1 MGADELTN
9 REETISVDL
18 PKHKTSSLSVIILT
32 FNEESN
38 LVAALDSVKGWA
50 AEVFVVDSYS
60 TDRTVE
66 IALERA
72 ADGVHVVQHRF
83 VNYSDQW
90 NWALSHLPVTSEWTL
105 KLDADE
111 RVTPE
116 FKKEADELLSSAPP
130 DLHGVL
136 FRRRFFFMGAPLRF
150 GGVRDNYDLRLWR
163 TGKAAFDRR
172 AVNEHALV
180 EGRKVALKSH
190 VEHHD
195 NKSVGDW
202 LDKHNRY
209 SSLEAISLLQGDLIG
224 GVEPRFFGT
233 PTERRMWL
241 RKLYFRLPGRPL
253 LYFLYRYFL
262 QLGLLD
268 GLAGFRFIFL
278 YAVFLYWIDL
288 KRIEYR
294 ATGTLPVVLW
304 PPRGEPHPVVARS
317 ELQRKVDAAPP
328 LLSSA
333 PPEAL
338 SPHFTEGMVT

>member
-1 MGADELTN
+1 M
-9 REETISVDL
+9 
-18 PKHKTSSLSVIILT
+18 SSLSVIILT

-38 LVAALDSVKGWA
+38 LAAALDSVKGWA

-72 ADGVHVVQHRF
+72 ADSVHVVQRRF
-83 VNYSDQW
+83 ENYSDQW
-90 NWALSHLPVTSEWTL
+90 NWALSHLPLSSAWTL

-111 RVTPE
+111 RVTPK
-116 FKKEADELLSSAPP
+116 FKKEVNELLRSPPP

-136 FRRRFFFMGAPLRF
+136 FRRRLFFMGSPLRF

-163 TGKAAFDRR
+163 TGKATFDRR
-172 AVNEHALV
+172 TVNEHALV
-180 EGRKVALKSH
+180 EGRTVVVKSQ

-195 NKSVGDW
+195 NKLIADW

-209 SSLEAISLLQGDLIG
+209 SSLEAISLIQGDLIG
-224 GVEPRFFGT
+224 SVKPRFFGT

-253 LYFLYRYFL
+253 LYFLYRYVL
-262 QLGLLD
+262 RLGLLD
-268 GLAGFRFIFL
+268 GLAGFRSILL

-288 KRIEYR
+288 KRLEYR
-294 ATGTLPVVLW
+294 TTGKLPVVLW
-304 PPRGEPHPVVARS
+304 PSRGKPHPVVAQS
-317 ELQRKVDAAPP
+317 ELQRMVDAGP
-328 LLSSA
+328 LEVFSS
-333 PPEAL
+333 P
-338 SPHFTEGMVT
+338 FTEEMVT